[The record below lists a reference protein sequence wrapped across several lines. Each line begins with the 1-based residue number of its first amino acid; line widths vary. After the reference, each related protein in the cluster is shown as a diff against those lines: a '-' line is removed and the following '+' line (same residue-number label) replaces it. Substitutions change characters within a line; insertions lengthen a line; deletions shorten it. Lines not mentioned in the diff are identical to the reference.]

1 MRNTNAIITV
11 KTCLNLLLQ
20 NVQMNSSTKKF
31 AHFEDCCFAW
41 VFKETFNIKK
51 QTYTYEYLFIAML

>member
-20 NVQMNSSTKKF
+20 NVQMDSSTKKF
-31 AHFEDCCFAW
+31 AHSKDCCFVW
-41 VFKETFNIKK
+41 VF
-51 QTYTYEYLFIAML
+51 